1 MTGVGEQIARV
12 VVRFYDLV
20 RDLNSIISERIV
32 SLISPIFGET
42 VARVLVYLILIAG
55 TLYAIK
61 SSSSGWVTMILLI
74 ALIVLLVAL
83 LTA

>member
-42 VARVLVYLILIAG
+42 VARVLVYLILIAA